1 MLFDNR
7 RFCAEPFSRRDVH
20 NRLAGSCIL
29 PACNEPGYP
38 LLQAKHVSSSTTTET
53 SGPPN
58 TRSRCGLYTRKCLSA
73 DRHAITDRSLVKDWI
88 VRCRDLRLS
97 VLGGSPTASGG
108 LCCEALDVSSVFLA
122 RHSAIIIVV
131 ERRKTVASKQP
142 HPRPKR
148 GKW

>member
-1 MLFDNR
+1 MQ
-7 RFCAEPFSRRDVH
+7 S
-20 NRLAGSCIL
+20 
-29 PACNEPGYP
+29 
-38 LLQAKHVSSSTTTET
+38 
-53 SGPPN
+53 
-58 TRSRCGLYTRKCLSA
+58 
-73 DRHAITDRSLVKDWI
+73 
-88 VRCRDLRLS
+88 LRLS

-108 LCCEALDVSSVFLA
+108 LCLEVLDGFLRVLA